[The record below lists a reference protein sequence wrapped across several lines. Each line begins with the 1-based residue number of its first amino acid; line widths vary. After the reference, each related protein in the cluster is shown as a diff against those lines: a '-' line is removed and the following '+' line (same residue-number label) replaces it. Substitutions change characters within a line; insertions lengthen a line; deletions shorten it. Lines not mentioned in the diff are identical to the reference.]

1 MEESAFP
8 AAASFVES
16 LRLYFETYG
25 DPTDFR
31 RSQMIS
37 FAMRGGSL
45 TAGEGAGG
53 EGGADAAEGGQV

>member
-1 MEESAFP
+1 MADVEDAPFP

-16 LRLYFETYG
+16 LHLYFEAYG

-37 FAMRGGSL
+37 
-45 TAGEGAGG
+45 
-53 EGGADAAEGGQV
+53 